1 MKKVL
6 LILTSVLL
14 SVGSVYADSH
24 EMEKTSFT
32 PVETFTCDYNDGK
45 GPADLDKVIKS
56 WNDMMDKAGQD
67 DYFAALITPV
77 YFGEHMFDVGWLG
90 AWRNGNAMGSGT
102 DWWLSNGGKVADGFA
117 DVLTCKSHTNFASQ
131 NIRKAPPNDDE
142 SDMDF
147 VLSFRNC
154 SMKEGKEYSEF
165 TAAHKEWSAYAD
177 EHGIAEANW
186 VFWPVSGEANNDYD
200 FKFLTG
206 SDDHTAAGANWQ
218 LYSEG
223 HFMKSN
229 ELMEDLI
236 DCDISRVYSGRTIR
250 VMADEE

>member
-1 MKKVL
+1 
-6 LILTSVLL
+6 
-14 SVGSVYADSH
+14 
-24 EMEKTSFT
+24 
-32 PVETFTCDYNDGK
+32 
-45 GPADLDKVIKS
+45 
-56 WNDMMDKAGQD
+56 
-67 DYFAALITPV
+67 
-77 YFGEHMFDVGWLG
+77 
-90 AWRNGNAMGSGT
+90 
-102 DWWLSNGGKVADGFA
+102 
-117 DVLTCKSHTNFASQ
+117 
-131 NIRKAPPNDDE
+131 
-142 SDMDF
+142 
-147 VLSFRNC
+147 
-154 SMKEGKEYSEF
+154 MKEGKEYSEF

-236 DCDISRVYSGRTIR
+236 DCDVSRVYSGRTIR
-250 VMADEE
+250 VMANEE